1 MKCGLC
7 FKGFSS
13 SFSCCRRIV
22 RPSPTARMSEVVSGT
37 AARLCSAVS
46 RPHPLP
52 PSLGPSLP
60 EPGDRIESEKNN
72 G

>member
-37 AARLCSAVS
+37 AAGLCSAVS
-46 RPHPLP
+46 RPAPPPPSLV

-60 EPGDRIESEKNN
+60 
-72 G
+72 